1 MIIDSTG
8 ASYMLYSLAHGVG
21 HGAVITV
28 VLSEKGWRATTA
40 TGPVY
45 LAWSMY
51 DLNVTHASKA
61 TLELD
66 SAPTLELAHTCA
78 DGLFHEYMMLARR
91 FGFFD
96 CKHFIYAHE
105 CIRCTHVLLSNGT
118 WPALCAVF
126 HEETCIMRRLS
137 PGEPCARLHCD
148 GL

>member
-96 CKHFIYAHE
+96 CKHFIYAHTFHCQME
-105 CIRCTHVLLSNGT
+105 LGLHYALLSRGD
-118 WPALCAVF
+118 
-126 HEETCIMRRLS
+126 
-137 PGEPCARLHCD
+137 LHYAPSFTR
-148 GL
+148 